1 MDTERMGLMEQD
13 TLARQQALIEGILLA
28 VGEEGISDAQ
38 LMDVLALP
46 QEEFQGV
53 LSLLQEKYDS
63 ASSGMEMSHF
73 GGRYRLLSKAMVE
86 PYLKVLFQEE
96 QQAKLSSAALETLAI
111 IAYKQPITRIEI
123 EEIRGVSADV
133 MLRKLQAKDLIKEVG
148 RSDALGKPIL
158 YSTTDHFMDAFQLED
173 LGELPSLPQYEKEA
187 GDLFDEKNEA

>member
-1 MDTERMGLMEQD
+1 MEQD